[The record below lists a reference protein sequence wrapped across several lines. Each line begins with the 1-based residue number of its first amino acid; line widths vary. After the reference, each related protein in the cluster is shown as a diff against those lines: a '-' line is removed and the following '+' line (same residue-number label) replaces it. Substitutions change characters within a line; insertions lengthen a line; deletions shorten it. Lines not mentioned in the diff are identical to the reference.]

1 MEKALPLQL
10 QNPGFQIVVS
20 TFDKPPRSHTKKL
33 HGSEILEEKSKERW
47 KEASRWQEDYL
58 GHPKT
63 ECEDA
68 VERMEEGQH
77 EN

>member
-1 MEKALPLQL
+1 MEKALPWQL

-20 TFDKPPRSHTKKL
+20 KSHTKKL